1 MTNQETRPD
10 PDAAL
15 LRRLVGGDAEAETA
29 VLASAADTTSVGVL
43 VAAAVL
49 TRSSA
54 ALTRAAHLATS
65 TRDRQL
71 VVLARALV
79 EGADDLFD
87 GLVRDHLASFPDHVM
102 ASWIATRTQSPT
114 S

>member
-1 MTNQETRPD
+1 MTHHETHPD
-10 PDAAL
+10 PDAVL
-15 LRRLVGGDAEAETA
+15 LRRLVGGDVDAQAE
-29 VLASAADTTSVGVL
+29 VLASVADTTSVGVL

-49 TRSSA
+49 THSVA
-54 ALTRAAHLATS
+54 PLTRAAILAAG

-87 GLVRDHLASFPDHVM
+87 GLVRDHLASYPDHLM
-102 ASWIATRTQSPT
+102 ASWIATRTR
-114 S
+114 

>member
-1 MTNQETRPD
+1 MTNQEIRPD
-10 PDAAL
+10 PDAVL
-15 LRRLVGGDAEAETA
+15 LRRLVGGDVEAEAA

-49 TRSSA
+49 NHSA
-54 ALTRAAHLATS
+54 APLARAATLATG

-71 VVLARALV
+71 IVLAQALV

-114 S
+114 F